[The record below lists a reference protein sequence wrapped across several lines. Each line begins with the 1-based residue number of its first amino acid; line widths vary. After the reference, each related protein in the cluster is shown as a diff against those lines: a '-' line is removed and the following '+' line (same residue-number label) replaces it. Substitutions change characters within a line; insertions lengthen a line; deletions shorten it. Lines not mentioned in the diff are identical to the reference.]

1 MTRAGTED
9 AGTGGTNQAGVDRT
23 ASAFLV
29 SVFCAMA
36 ATAAQVTSLGK
47 QVYDLTGREL
57 DLGLLGLAEFAPA
70 ALLVLVTGAVA
81 DRHERR
87 LVASA
92 ALVAEAV
99 AAAGL
104 LLYAGTEPTA
114 VGPIFALVFC
124 FGIARAFAAPASR
137 ALIGDIV
144 APERLPWLVAR
155 FSFSWQAAL
164 VVGPVIGGLL
174 YTVDV
179 RLPYAAS
186 AALLLVAA
194 GALAFVRPLR
204 SAGDRRASAAAAAMV
219 SPTSPADAL
228 AAAAPALSSA
238 APPARSLDA
247 VGAGSAEPVI
257 GAARRPVRAGLR
269 DAVEGFRFIR
279 RVPILLG
286 ALSLDLFAVLFGG
299 AWALLPAIATDR
311 LHVDAA
317 GLGWLR
323 AAGGLGAGAVTL
335 SLARRPLR
343 HRVGPV
349 LLLAVAAFG
358 VFTIVLGVTR
368 SYPVA
373 FAAMMLLSAA
383 DAVSVF
389 VRATL
394 VPLVTPED
402 KRGRVLAVENVFIGG
417 SNELGAFESGVA
429 GQLIGPSGAIV
440 LGGVATLAV
449 AGGWWFLFPDLRRVD
464 RFPASAASPAV
475 PPD

>member
-1 MTRAGTED
+1 MPKVGSDEGGAPPAG
-9 AGTGGTNQAGVDRT
+9 GGLDRT
-23 ASAFLV
+23 VVALLV

-36 ATAAQVTSLGK
+36 AAGAQVTSLGK

-70 ALLVLVTGAVA
+70 ALLVLATGAVA

-87 LVASA
+87 RVASA
-92 ALVAEAV
+92 ALVAEAA

-104 LLYAGTEPTA
+104 ALYAGTRPTA
-114 VGPIFALVFC
+114 VGPIFALVFA

-137 ALIGDIV
+137 ALLGDIV

-155 FSFSWQAAL
+155 FSFAWQAAL
-164 VVGPVIGGLL
+164 VVGPVMGGFL

-186 AALLLVAA
+186 ALLL
-194 GALAFVRPLR
+194 L
-204 SAGDRRASAAAAAMV
+204 AAAAALLV
-219 SPTSPADAL
+219 VRPLHGAAAAVRVPAGVPPTSPADAL
-228 AAAAPALSSA
+228 AAAASGPVLGPA
-238 APPARSLDA
+238 DA
-247 VGAGSAEPVI
+247 LT
-257 GAARRPVRAGLR
+257 PVRAGLR

-279 RVPILLG
+279 RMPVLLG

-299 AWALLPAIATDR
+299 AVALLPAIATDR
-311 LHVDAA
+311 LGVDAV

-323 AAGGLGAGAVTL
+323 AAGGMGAGAVTL
-335 SLARRPLR
+335 VLAVRPLR
-343 HRVGPV
+343 RRVGPT
-349 LLLAVAAFG
+349 LLIVVAVFG
-358 VFTIVLGVTR
+358 ALTIVLGVTR
-368 SYPVA
+368 NYWVA
-373 FAAMMLLSAA
+373 FAAVALLFGF

-389 VRATL
+389 IRATL

-429 GQLIGPSGAIV
+429 GQILGPSGAVV

-449 AGGWWFLFPDLRRVD
+449 AAGWWFLFPDLRRVD
-464 RFPASAASPAV
+464 RFPEGAGRPR
-475 PPD
+475 